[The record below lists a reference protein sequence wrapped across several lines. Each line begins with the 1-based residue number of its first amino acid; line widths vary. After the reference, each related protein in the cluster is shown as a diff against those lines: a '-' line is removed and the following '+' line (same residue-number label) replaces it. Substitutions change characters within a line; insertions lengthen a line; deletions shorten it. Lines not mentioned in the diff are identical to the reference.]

1 MNLQI
6 YKNHFININEQFK
19 NNSFN
24 KAINILTNKNNIQQ
38 TNNFLLALKNIIKYE
53 KEIISPKILLS
64 SFLICYFHNDVLS
77 EEKNDIDS
85 FILDK
90 SKNIVEMTIK
100 LSIQNK
106 IEILTYI
113 SKLNKF
119 KHFFEQWKQ
128 KDLDSQLQIYKQMY
142 FDSQFNPE
150 IKNKI
155 ETLIGKEK
163 TNELLIITTD
173 NIQKNLKKAFWNN
186 MKEEFENQNYS
197 QISSIIKDIKYF
209 FIKINN
215 HLKEKLDEYLDI
227 EFINMYIETK
237 NFQQLF
243 EVIKFC
249 LIELKKL
256 DAPIYDEI
264 NEHLQQLNAN
274 TQNFI
279 LILSFLLERLKFVSS
294 LKK

>member
-38 TNNFLLALKNIIKYE
+38 TNNFLLSLQNLIKYE

-90 SKNIVEMTIK
+90 SKFIVEITIK

-113 SKLNKF
+113 SELNKF
-119 KHFFEQWKQ
+119 KHYFEQWKK

-155 ETLIGKEK
+155 QKLIGKEK
-163 TNELLIITTD
+163 TNKLLIITTD

-186 MKEEFENQNYS
+186 IKEEFENENYS
-197 QISSIIKDIKYF
+197 QISSIIKDIKFF
-209 FIKINN
+209 FILINN

-227 EFINMYIETK
+227 EFINMYIETNNVK
-237 NFQQLF
+237 QLF

-249 LIELKKL
+249 LIELKEL

-279 LILSFLLERLKFVSS
+279 LTLSFLLERLEFVSS